1 MVVLKLSLK
10 ILLLLGSC
18 RTYHLMRVVY
28 YFVDAIYVTRSK
40 FGRVTTETRDTTR
53 QKRFV
58 DARPG
63 PHLAGLTSVLW
74 IVVWCWPPVLFLLIK

>member
-1 MVVLKLSLK
+1 
-10 ILLLLGSC
+10 
-18 RTYHLMRVVY
+18 MRVVY

-58 DARPG
+58 DARPVYPEKYG
-63 PHLAGLTSVLW
+63 FNLTTRDMVLYYSLQTSNAE
-74 IVVWCWPPVLFLLIK
+74 C